1 MEKELNELKTFY
13 STPTGK
19 KTLKETPV
27 MMSKGAK
34 IGEQRIQENI
44 SELQL
49 MIQEEAKRIQAL
61 QQGAE

>member
-1 MEKELNELKTFY
+1 
-13 STPTGK
+13 
-19 KTLKETPV
+19 

-49 MIQEEAKRIQAL
+49 MIQEEAKKIQVL
-61 QQGAE
+61 QQDAEYSSLGFNDNVKPKP